1 MIIENDELTLH
12 LLMQYEDAERL
23 NEYAEMIDIN
33 QKEQ

>member
-1 MIIENDELTLH
+1 MVVQTDELTLH

>member
-1 MIIENDELTLH
+1 MIIETDELTLR